1 MAEKGG
7 GFLYIV
13 ASLRDYGLVSGTG
26 TIMATED
33 AKIITAG
40 TAEEASKARARAFL
54 NVGLFKKL
62 KEKIGTNVPTTEQFS
77 VLLGEI
83 TSEDRLKVKEKAETI
98 RNLYLDGVPYLKS
111 IEEERKK
118 VTDEEKVP
126 PPAGVEVFTFGS
138 NISIQ
143 LPKDNIKQAWKKA
156 KTALD
161 VFLGEETNTEK
172 SEGEA

>member
-1 MAEKGG
+1 
-7 GFLYIV
+7 
-13 ASLRDYGLVSGTG
+13 
-26 TIMATED
+26 
-33 AKIITAG
+33 
-40 TAEEASKARARAFL
+40 
-54 NVGLFKKL
+54 
-62 KEKIGTNVPTTEQFS
+62 
-77 VLLGEI
+77 GEI
-83 TSEDRLKVKEKAETI
+83 TSDDRLKVKEKAETI